1 MMVGKARSRSSR
13 ERRSALSHAMDVRQ
27 CGMLLY
33 SKPLIVESTLSPGE
47 LRERV
52 REMRTS
58 RWEKHARSRPS
69 RVLAW
74 EVSERA
80 DGFSL
85 QPIYVRGR
93 RVVRFVG
100 TIEASGNGSRI
111 VGRVEHPWF
120 TRVATSVFMT
130 VFAVAGVRAFVQDTD
145 PTFKTVWLSATMIGL
160 CTVLLRWELRSVAAL
175 IVTGL
180 RLATGNPATLDAAD

>member
-1 MMVGKARSRSSR
+1 
-13 ERRSALSHAMDVRQ
+13 MDVRQ
-27 CGMLLY
+27 CGMVLY
-33 SKPLIVESTLSPGE
+33 SKPLIVESTLAPGE

-52 REMRTS
+52 REMGTS
-58 RWEKHARSRPS
+58 RWERHAPSRPS

-74 EVSERA
+74 KISERA

-93 RVVRFVG
+93 RVVCFVG
-100 TIEASGNGSRI
+100 TIEASGKGSRI

-120 TRVATSVFMT
+120 TRVATSLFMT
-130 VFAVAGVRAFVQDTD
+130 VFAVVGIRALVQHTD
-145 PTFKTVWLSATMIGL
+145 PTFKTVWLSATMVGV

-175 IVTGL
+175 IETGL
-180 RLATGNPATLDAAD
+180 QLAIGSPATLDAADRIA